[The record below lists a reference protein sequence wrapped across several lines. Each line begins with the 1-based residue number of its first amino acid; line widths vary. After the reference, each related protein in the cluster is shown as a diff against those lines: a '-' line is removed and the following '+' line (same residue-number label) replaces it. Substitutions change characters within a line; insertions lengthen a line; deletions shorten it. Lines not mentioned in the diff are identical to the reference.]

1 MNFSEIYKITLVLLL
16 IACAVSVNLTRS
28 LLRSVI
34 IFMSYSSIM
43 CLLWILMESPDLAIT
58 EAAVGAGVSGYL
70 FLVTLKKLRQI
81 DGMEDGQREGGAW
94 TDTAPEMEG
103 ASAAQ
108 AEASQTQADGGAA
121 VSRTQA
127 QADSGAAQS
136 ANSSAARTVRP
147 DDGKRRRGKRVGK
160 RKDGGQ

>member
-16 IACAVSVNLTRS
+16 IVCAVSVNLTRS

-81 DGMEDGQREGGAW
+81 EGMGDMEQVEGGAW
-94 TDTAPEMEG
+94 TDAAPETDTAPDFPEGG
-103 ASAAQ
+103 ASAAFPK
-108 AEASQTQADGGAA
+108 A
-121 VSRTQA
+121 SRTQA
-127 QADSGAAQS
+127 AKGK
-136 ANSSAARTVRP
+136 R
-147 DDGKRRRGKRVGK
+147 KRRRGKGGGK
-160 RKDGGQ
+160 RKGGGA